1 MICVGAI
8 SLGCAKNLVDTEVM
22 LGLLGAAGY
31 VITSDPGSADVLVIN
46 TCAFITPAQR
56 ESIAAILE
64 AARYKEE
71 GRLKA
76 LVVAGCLVQRH
87 GRALLQEMPEIDA
100 LVGTGR
106 VGEVVA
112 AVAGALAGEKPVL
125 LGLPGLLS
133 GPVPRLLTTPPY
145 LAYIKIAEGCS
156 NRCSFCIIP
165 QLRGPYRSRC
175 REEILAEARSLSAQG
190 VKEVVLVAQDTTKW
204 GLDLYGRPGLPALLR
219 EVARLEGI
227 RWVRLLYAYPTGISD
242 ELLAV
247 LAEEE
252 KVCKYLDIPLQHV
265 SPRLL
270 RAMKRPVIDVPGLV
284 HRVRAA
290 VPGITL
296 RTTFIVGFPGET
308 AADFALLAATV
319 RECGFDRV
327 GIFPYFREE
336 GTEAAAL
343 PEQVPWK
350 EKKERLRQLRILA
363 REISLQRNREKV
375 GQEFLVLVEGRKGR
389 RFYGRSEADAPEVD
403 GKVYFTAR
411 EMPAPGTFIRVR
423 VTGARPYDLIGEM
436 TGIPEVP

>member
-1 MICVGAI
+1 MICVGII

-22 LGLLGAAGY
+22 LGLLGTAGY
-31 VITSDPGSADVLVIN
+31 AITSDPGSADVLVIN

-64 AARYKEE
+64 AARYREE

-76 LVVAGCLVQRH
+76 LVVAGCLAQRH

-112 AVAGALAGEKPVL
+112 AVTGALAGEKPVL
-125 LGLPGLLS
+125 LGPPGLPS
-133 GPVPRLLTTPPY
+133 GTAPRLLTTPPY

-190 VKEVVLVAQDTTKW
+190 VKEVVLVAQDTTRW
-204 GLDLYGRPGLPALLR
+204 GLDLYGRPDLPVLLQ
-219 EVARLEGI
+219 EVARLEGL

-242 ELLAV
+242 ELLGV
-247 LAEEE
+247 MAEEE
-252 KVCKYLDIPLQHV
+252 KVCNYLDIPLQHV

-270 RAMKRPVIDVPGLV
+270 RAMKRPVVDVPGLV
-284 HRVRAA
+284 RRVRAA
-290 VPGITL
+290 VPGVTL

-350 EKKERLRQLRILA
+350 EKRERLRQLRALA

-375 GQEFLVLVEGRKGR
+375 GREFLVLVEGRKGR

-411 EMPAPGTFIRVR
+411 EALAPGTFVRVR
-423 VTGARPYDLIGEM
+423 VSRAQPYDLIGEM